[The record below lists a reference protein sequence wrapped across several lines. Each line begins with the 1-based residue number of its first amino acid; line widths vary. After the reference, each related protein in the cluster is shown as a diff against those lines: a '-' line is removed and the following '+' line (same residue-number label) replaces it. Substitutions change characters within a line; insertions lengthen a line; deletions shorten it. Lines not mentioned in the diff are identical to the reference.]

1 MVRNKDPKRQWQGAV
16 SKARGR
22 QFEEQIDTAFEY
34 YRNQGSA
41 IIEKTPEPMR
51 PIKNLGAGKFIAFFE
66 RKAQPDYKGVIK
78 GGQAVIFEAKFTSAD
93 RMEQSRVLQS
103 QAEYLT
109 HYQHLGARCFIVAGF
124 ASNGVY
130 RLPWDVWRNM
140 KERFGRKYI
149 TESDLQ
155 EYRVLTAQ
163 NGALL
168 LLD

>member
-22 QFEEQIDTAFEY
+22 QFEEQIDAAFEY

-93 RMEQSRVLQS
+93 RSHGTKPGTS
-103 QAEYLT
+103 KP
-109 HYQHLGARCFIVAGF
+109 G
-124 ASNGVY
+124 
-130 RLPWDVWRNM
+130 
-140 KERFGRKYI
+140 
-149 TESDLQ
+149 
-155 EYRVLTAQ
+155 
-163 NGALL
+163 
-168 LLD
+168 

>member
-1 MVRNKDPKRQWQGAV
+1 MAGCCQQGQRQ
-16 SKARGR
+16 
-22 QFEEQIDTAFEY
+22 QFEEQIDAAFEY
-34 YRNQGSA
+34 YRNQGRA
-41 IIEKTPEPMR
+41 IIEKTPEPML
-51 PIKNLGAGKFIAFFE
+51 PIKTLALENLLLSTQSKHN
-66 RKAQPDYKGVIK
+66 RTIK
-78 GGQAVIFEAKFTSAD
+78 VSLQCGQAVIFEAKFTSAD

-109 HYQHLGARCFIVAGF
+109 HYQYLGARCFIVAGF